1 MLAADTAHRFLLGQG
16 SWLSL
21 LEISLRALTLFT
33 LIIFSMRLLG
43 RRVAS
48 QYTLFELSVVVTLAG
63 AVGVPLQA
71 TNRGLLPPIVI
82 MIAVITVQYAMAKW
96 SVRYPRFEAAI
107 SGTVSTIVFKGE
119 LQLPELRRAALSRE
133 RLFAMLR
140 KRQVQH
146 LGQLEQVYLEPS
158 GDLSVIF
165 AERSRAGLSI
175 LPKIDSQ
182 LRDAAAVAT
191 AVSCISCG
199 RTEPDVHRQRGA
211 CANCSSDTWILAATD
226 LED

>member
-1 MLAADTAHRFLLGQG
+1 LAAVERHLLNSIRSEATYLQLSCFEATCVKSLLLNGACMLAADTAHRFLLSQG

-33 LIIFSMRLLG
+33 LIIFSMRLFG

-82 MIAVITVQYAMAKW
+82 MIAVITVQYAMAKC

-140 KRQVQH
+140 KRQ
-146 LGQLEQVYLEPS
+146 G
-158 GDLSVIF
+158 
-165 AERSRAGLSI
+165 SI
-175 LPKIDSQ
+175 L
-182 LRDAAAVAT
+182 
-191 AVSCISCG
+191 VS
-199 RTEPDVHRQRGA
+199 
-211 CANCSSDTWILAATD
+211 
-226 LED
+226 